1 MPLHSLQ
8 LPSVHVLQM
17 PGARVIAVTAKHKL
31 LGLLST
37 GLADDAVY
45 LSAERSASEV
55 CVVLCVWLCGC
66 GCMAE
71 WLWLWLLYVCIR
83 LVSPRFTL
91 ECSVQETAAVLA
103 RSGLMDSIADLLAD
117 EDAAT
122 AGAITEGAI
131 PQWGSEAPD
140 IYHPMCSIFALDAG
154 RRLMQKELELQA
166 RTGRPQN
173 RVA

>member
-8 LPSVHVLQM
+8 MPSVHVLQM

-55 CVVLCVWLCGC
+55 CVVLC
-66 GCMAE
+66 
-71 WLWLWLLYVCIR
+71 LWLWLLYVCIR
-83 LVSPRFTL
+83 LVSPLFTL

-103 RSGLMDSIADLLAD
+103 RSGLVDSIADLLAD

>member
-55 CVVLCVWLCGC
+55 CVWFCACGC
-66 GCMAE
+66 GCMTA
-71 WLWLWLLYVCIR
+71 WLWLLYVCIR

-103 RSGLMDSIADLLAD
+103 RSGLVDSIADLLAD

>member
-55 CVVLCVWLCGC
+55 CVWFCACGC
-66 GCMAE
+66 GCMTA
-71 WLWLWLLYVCIR
+71 WLWLLYVCIR

>member
-1 MPLHSLQ
+1 M
-8 LPSVHVLQM
+8 
-17 PGARVIAVTAKHKL
+17 
-31 LGLLST
+31 
-37 GLADDAVY
+37 
-45 LSAERSASEV
+45 
-55 CVVLCVWLCGC
+55 VLC
-66 GCMAE
+66 
-71 WLWLWLLYVCIR
+71 LWLWMHDGVAVAVVC
-83 LVSPRFTL
+83 LHPPCESPFTL

-103 RSGLMDSIADLLAD
+103 RSGLVDSIADLLAD